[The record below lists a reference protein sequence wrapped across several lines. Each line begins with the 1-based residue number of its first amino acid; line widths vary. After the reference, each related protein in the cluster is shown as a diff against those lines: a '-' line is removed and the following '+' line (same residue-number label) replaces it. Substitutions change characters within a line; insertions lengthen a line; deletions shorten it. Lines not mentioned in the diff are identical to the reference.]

1 MRTDAI
7 FIGIEVDDAVL
18 AEHPELPAH
27 LTQVCP
33 VDIYREA
40 ADGAREG
47 GPTRAGEAPAPG
59 RRQGDTRGEGHGKA
73 PGCCEGR
80 IGQGRVGQA
89 CRDQAEGGPHDAPG
103 GWQAD

>member
-1 MRTDAI
+1 MRTDGI

-40 ADGAREG
+40 SDGGLQIVAGNVDECVLCGLCLDTAQLGVAEGAVKVIKLYDDGA
-47 GPTRAGEAPAPG
+47 
-59 RRQGDTRGEGHGKA
+59 
-73 PGCCEGR
+73 
-80 IGQGRVGQA
+80 VLQA
-89 CRDQAEGGPHDAPG
+89 AK
-103 GWQAD
+103 